1 LQIKKREEDK
11 KNNQSNWVSGDK
23 MKTIDK
29 SQLDYILKLKS
40 FNVTPDEKGA
50 DFLDNLPTES
60 KKLVQ
65 EEAPELPF

>member
-1 LQIKKREEDK
+1 
-11 KNNQSNWVSGDK
+11 

-50 DFLDNLPTES
+50 DFLEKLPTEN
-60 KKLVQ
+60 KKQ
-65 EEAPELPF
+65 AAEDTPELPFW